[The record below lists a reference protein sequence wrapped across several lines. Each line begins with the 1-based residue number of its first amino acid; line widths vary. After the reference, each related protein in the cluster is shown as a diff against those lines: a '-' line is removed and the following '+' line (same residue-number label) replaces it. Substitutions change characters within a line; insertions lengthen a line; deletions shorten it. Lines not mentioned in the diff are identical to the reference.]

1 MVRDPGVRPEHRDQY
16 GCRQGG
22 HLNEQSWDDD
32 TDYQSAVR
40 RMRITMAFALIGTLL
55 VLGIVAVGVLAT
67 WLFLAVAEHFSQ

>member
-1 MVRDPGVRPEHRDQY
+1 M
-16 GCRQGG
+16 
-22 HLNEQSWDDD
+22 NEQSWDDD
-32 TDYQSAVR
+32 TDYQSALR